1 MVYYKGNHPFYG
13 LDFQVSMIIYPDYIL
28 FGSGTCQ
35 TLFQDICGTHDL
47 SHVRKCA
54 TKSYWSAYIS
64 EYVSTEDVLTEY
76 VRLYVKHIRPRVC
89 HDKCIHIFRMYV
101 FQCVRTIFK
110 VHVNKNII
118 VNLNTV
124 WWFGTM
130 EFYDFPFSWEF
141 HSPNMSQLTE
151 SKVQQ
156 GVYPGVSG

>member
-1 MVYYKGNHPFYG
+1 MVYQPSLFGIVNIYIWANLITTSRRNRALEIMVYYKGNHPFYG

-110 VHVNKNII
+110 VHVNKNHSKLKYCL
-118 VNLNTV
+118 VV
-124 WWFGTM
+124 WNHGI
-130 EFYDFPFSWEF
+130 
-141 HSPNMSQLTE
+141 L
-151 SKVQQ
+151 
-156 GVYPGVSG
+156 